1 MHHGYKR
8 WDESNRRKIMD
19 PDAIL
24 TKAGMKAGMTLVDIG
39 CGQGYFALPAAR
51 IAGPKGKVYGID
63 IDEEGLEHID
73 SIASGERL
81 NIRTILGEAESAVA
95 CEGCADVVFF
105 GICLHDFYD
114 PEKVLA
120 NAMRML
126 KPRGKLADIDWKKK
140 PMEGGPPLD
149 IRLSEE
155 QASKLI
161 EDAGFAVESCEEIG
175 GRYYLIIARPQR
187 PVK

>member
-8 WDESNRRKIMD
+8 WDESDRRKTMD

-24 TKAGMKAGMTLVDIG
+24 MKAGLKPGMTLVDIG

-63 IDEEGLEHID
+63 IDEEALEHID
-73 SIASGERL
+73 STASGERL
-81 NIRTILGEAESAVA
+81 NIRTILSEAESAVA

-105 GICLHDFYD
+105 GICLHDFHD

-120 NAMRML
+120 NARRML
-126 KPRGKLADIDWKKK
+126 KPGGRLADIDWKKE
-140 PMEGGPPLD
+140 PMEGGPPLE

-161 EDAGFAVESCEEIG
+161 GDARFNIESIEDIAD
-175 GRYYLIIARPQR
+175 RYYLILAKR
-187 PVK
+187 